1 MIYTKL
7 ILLIIPILYTIA
19 ILWLFGWEKSYSMS
33 YYNYNQKKVW
43 KYAFTAFC
51 WSIAYPA
58 LMIGATPLLFIAA
71 SLIGILGVMAAFMGD
86 DPYNKEEQEKVRYW
100 LHMIA
105 AYGGILFA
113 QLSIAIDFK
122 QYWVNA
128 AFILL
133 SLLMILFKDKLP
145 KWKDEEGKEHPAY
158 FFWIELFAIISIWKV
173 LIIGYIL

>member
-1 MIYTKL
+1 MIAAKVIL
-7 ILLIIPILYTIA
+7 IAIPTFYTIA
-19 ILWLFGWEKSYSMS
+19 ILSLFGWQKSYSMS

-58 LMIGATPLLFIAA
+58 LMIGTTPLLFIAA
-71 SLIGILGVMAAFMGD
+71 SFIGILGVMAAFMGD

-105 AYGGILFA
+105 AYGGIIFA

-128 AFILL
+128 TFLVL
-133 SLLMILFKDKLP
+133 SLLVILFRNKLP
-145 KWKDEEGKEHPAY
+145 KWKDKEGNLHSTH
-158 FFWIELFAIISIWKV
+158 FFWIELLAIASIWKV
-173 LIIGYIL
+173 LIL

>member
-1 MIYTKL
+1 M
-7 ILLIIPILYTIA
+7 IIPAIIFIVGTVIYTIA
-19 ILWLFGWEKSYSMS
+19 ILSLFGWQKSYSMS
-33 YYNYNQKKVW
+33 YYNYNQSKVW
-43 KYAFTAFC
+43 KYAFSLFC

-71 SLIGILGVMAAFMGD
+71 SFIGILGVMAAFMGD

-105 AYGGILFA
+105 AYGGIIFA

-128 AFILL
+128 TFLVL
-133 SLLMILFKDKLP
+133 SLLVILFRNKLP
-145 KWKDEEGKEHPAY
+145 KWKDKEGNLHSTH
-158 FFWIELFAIISIWKV
+158 FFWIELLAIASIWKV
-173 LIIGYIL
+173 LIL